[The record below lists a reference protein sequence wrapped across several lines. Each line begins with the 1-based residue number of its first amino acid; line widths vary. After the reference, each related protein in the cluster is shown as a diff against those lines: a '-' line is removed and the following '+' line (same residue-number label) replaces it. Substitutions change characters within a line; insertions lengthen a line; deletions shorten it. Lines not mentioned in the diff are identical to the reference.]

1 MQAQEKVSSLWCL
14 LNFFSPF
21 FLIKKEYYT
30 LYVSLLRQPSS
41 MSFTA
46 SLVRLDSESWAHF
59 RDIKNLGIVF
69 TALYEY
75 SNLLRSSF

>member
-1 MQAQEKVSSLWCL
+1 MQAQEKASSLWCL
-14 LNFFSPF
+14 LNFFSPFF

-41 MSFTA
+41 MPFTP
-46 SLVRLDSESWAHF
+46 SLIRLDSESWAHF

-69 TALYEY
+69 TALYES
-75 SNLLRSSF
+75 SNLLRS